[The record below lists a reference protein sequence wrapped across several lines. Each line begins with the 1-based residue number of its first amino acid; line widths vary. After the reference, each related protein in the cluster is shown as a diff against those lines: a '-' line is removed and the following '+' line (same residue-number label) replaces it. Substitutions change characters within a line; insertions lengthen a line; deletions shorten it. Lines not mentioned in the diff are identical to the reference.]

1 MLCYFVALATFL
13 IGRDDLRPA
22 FQRVRVCVRWG
33 LMDTLLDAIFP
44 IGPQLFVSVVTGVV
58 LLHVILVLVG
68 LCVYFER
75 KISAYIQDRV
85 GPNRTGF
92 DLGLPFLQKL
102 FRGFG
107 FWGLGQSLAD
117 GLKFILKEDYRP
129 PQTDKILFSLAPMV
143 AVVPALIAWAII
155 PWGGVIEFG
164 AIELFG
170 RVVVSGGEAVVGA
183 AAVEAGFLL
192 LLAFTALSV
201 YGMTLGGWASNN
213 KYSFLGGLR
222 ASAGMISYE
231 IPMGLCILVV
241 VLTAG
246 TVGPHAV
253 IEAQTTGG
261 GVWYI
266 LAHPLA
272 ALLFYACALAEGN
285 RAPFD
290 NAECEQELVGGWHT
304 EYSSMRFALFFL
316 AEYAH
321 LVTGSAFFV
330 LLFLGGYHL
339 PFVPGLQ
346 PEDTGLLAALLK
358 LTVFFGKVLLMV
370 FLAMLIRW
378 TIPRLRY
385 DQMMKLCWNAMI
397 PTTITLLVAIATVK
411 FLGLDSLLVFA
422 LINIAIAVAGM
433 VLFPKLPQAN
443 VNRRLP
449 LAGSRFS
456 PIAGQAVV
464 TGPTNRIATN
474 ESSVPEHSS
483 GIISSH

>member
-1 MLCYFVALATFL
+1 
-13 IGRDDLRPA
+13 
-22 FQRVRVCVRWG
+22 
-33 LMDTLLDAIFP
+33 MDTILDAIFP
-44 IGPQLFVSVVTGVV
+44 IGPQLFVSVLTGVI
-58 LLHVILVLVG
+58 LLHVILVMIG
-68 LCVYFER
+68 LMVYFER

-85 GPNRTGF
+85 GPNRVGF
-92 DLGLPFLQKL
+92 DLGLPVLQKL

-129 PQTDKILFSLAPMV
+129 EQTDRILFSLAPIV
-143 AVVPALIAWAII
+143 AVVPAMIAWAVI
-155 PWGGVIEFG
+155 PWGGVIEFSS
-164 AIELFG
+164 IELFG
-170 RVVVSGGEAVVGA
+170 RVIVSGGDAIVGA
-183 AAVEAGFLL
+183 VSVDAGFLL
-192 LLAFTALSV
+192 LIAVTAMGV

-231 IPMGLCILVV
+231 IPMGLCILVI

-246 TVGPHAV
+246 TVSPHSV
-253 IEAQTTGG
+253 VEAQTTGG

-266 LAHPLA
+266 LIHPLA
-272 ALLFYACALAEGN
+272 ALLFFTCALAEGN

-290 NAECEQELVGGWHT
+290 NAEAEQELVGGWHT

-316 AEYAH
+316 AEYGH
-321 LVTGSAFFV
+321 LVTGCAFFV

-346 PEDTGLLAALLK
+346 PEDTGLLAALMK
-358 LTVFFGKVLLMV
+358 LSVFLGKVLLMV
-370 FLAMLIRW
+370 IFAMVIRW

-397 PTTITLLVAIATVK
+397 PTMITLLVSIATVK
-411 FLGLDSLLVFA
+411 FLGIDSLLVFL
-422 LINIAIAVAGM
+422 LINIALIIAGM
-433 VLFPKLPQAN
+433 VLFPRLPQAN
-443 VNRRLP
+443 VNKRLP
-449 LAGSRFS
+449 MAGSRFS
-456 PIAGQAVV
+456 PIPGQRVE
-464 TGPTNRIATN
+464 TQPSNPIAKT
-474 ESSVPEHSS
+474 ESGIPEHSS

>member
-1 MLCYFVALATFL
+1 
-13 IGRDDLRPA
+13 
-22 FQRVRVCVRWG
+22 
-33 LMDTLLDAIFP
+33 MDSLLDTIFP
-44 IGPQLFVSVVTGVV
+44 LSPQFFVGVIVAVVIIH
-58 LLHVILVLVG
+58 LILGTVG
-68 LCVYFER
+68 ILVYFER

-85 GPNRTGF
+85 GPNRVGF
-92 DLGLPFLQKL
+92 DLGLPLLQKL

-129 PQTDKILFSLAPMV
+129 PQTDRILFSLAPMLSV
-143 AVVPALIAWAII
+143 IPALVGWAVI
-155 PWGGVIEFG
+155 PWGGVIAMDPIVIGGREFV
-164 AIELFG
+164 A
-170 RVVVSGGEAVVGA
+170 GGEAIVGA
-183 AAVEAGFLL
+183 AAVDIGFIFLL
-192 LLAFTALSV
+192 AVASLSV

-231 IPMGLCILVV
+231 IPMGLCILVI

-246 TVGPHAV
+246 TIGPNAIV
-253 IEAQTTGG
+253 EAQTTGG

-272 ALLFYACALAEGN
+272 ALLFYACTLAEGN

-358 LTVFFGKVLLMV
+358 FTVFFGKVIFMIV
-370 FLAMLIRW
+370 LAMFIRW

-397 PTTITLLVAIATVK
+397 PTTIVLLVTIATVN
-411 FLGLDSLLVFA
+411 FLRIDSLLVY
-422 LINIAIAVAGM
+422 LLVNIALAIAGM
-433 VLFPKLPQAN
+433 VLYPKLPQAN
-443 VNRRLP
+443 VNKRIP

-456 PIAGQAVV
+456 PIAGQAVQ
-464 TGPTNRIATN
+464 TAPSGSIAR
-474 ESSVPEHSS
+474 SDSPVPEHSS
-483 GIISSH
+483 GIISAH

>member
-1 MLCYFVALATFL
+1 
-13 IGRDDLRPA
+13 
-22 FQRVRVCVRWG
+22 
-33 LMDTLLDAIFP
+33 MDTLLDAIFP
-44 IGPQLFVSVVTGVV
+44 IGPQLFVGAITAVVIIH
-58 LLHVILVLVG
+58 LILGTVG
-68 LCVYFER
+68 ILVYFER

-85 GPNRTGF
+85 GPNRVGF
-92 DLGLPFLQKL
+92 DLGLPLLQKL

-129 PQTDKILFSLAPMV
+129 PQTDKILFSLAPMI
-143 AVVPALIAWAII
+143 AVIPALVGWAVI
-155 PWGGVIEFG
+155 PWGGVIVMDPIVLGGREFV
-164 AIELFG
+164 A
-170 RVVVSGGEAVVGA
+170 GGEAIVGA
-183 AAVEAGFLL
+183 AAIDIGFLF
-192 LLAFTALSV
+192 LLAVASLSV

-231 IPMGLCILVV
+231 IPMGLCILVI

-246 TVGPHAV
+246 TIGPNAIV
-253 IEAQTTGG
+253 EAQVTGG

-272 ALLFYACALAEGN
+272 ALLFYACTLAEGN

-321 LVTGSAFFV
+321 LITGSAFFV

-358 LTVFFGKVLLMV
+358 FTVFFGKVIFMV
-370 FLAMLIRW
+370 VLAMFIRW

-397 PTTITLLVAIATVK
+397 PTTIVLLVTIATVN
-411 FLGLDSLLVFA
+411 FLRVDSLLVY
-422 LINIAIAVAGM
+422 LLVNIVLAVAGM
-433 VLFPKLPQAN
+433 ILYPKLPQAN
-443 VNRRLP
+443 VNKRIP

-456 PIAGQAVV
+456 PIVGQTVRTAP
-464 TGPTNRIATN
+464 TGSIAR
-474 ESSVPEHSS
+474 SDSPVPEHST
-483 GIISSH
+483 GIISAH

>member
-1 MLCYFVALATFL
+1 
-13 IGRDDLRPA
+13 
-22 FQRVRVCVRWG
+22 
-33 LMDTLLDAIFP
+33 MDTLLDSIFP
-44 IGPQLFVSVVTGVV
+44 LSPQFFVGVIVAVVIIH
-58 LLHVILVLVG
+58 LILGTVG
-68 LCVYFER
+68 ILVYFER

-85 GPNRTGF
+85 GPNRVGF
-92 DLGLPFLQKL
+92 DLGLPLLQKL

-129 PQTDKILFSLAPMV
+129 PQTDRILFSLAPMLSV
-143 AVVPALIAWAII
+143 IPALVGWAVI
-155 PWGGVIEFG
+155 PWGGVIAMDPIVIGGREFV
-164 AIELFG
+164 A
-170 RVVVSGGEAVVGA
+170 GGEAIVGA
-183 AAVEAGFLL
+183 AAVDIGFIFLL
-192 LLAFTALSV
+192 AVASLSV

-231 IPMGLCILVV
+231 IPMGLCILVI
-241 VLTAG
+241 VLTSG
-246 TVGPHAV
+246 TIGPNAIV
-253 IEAQTTGG
+253 EAQTTGG

-272 ALLFYACALAEGN
+272 ALLFYACTLAEGN

-321 LVTGSAFFV
+321 LITGSAFFV

-358 LTVFFGKVLLMV
+358 FTVFFGKVIFMIV
-370 FLAMLIRW
+370 LAMFIRW

-397 PTTITLLVAIATVK
+397 PTTIVLLVTIATVN
-411 FLGLDSLLVFA
+411 FLRIDSLLVY
-422 LINIAIAVAGM
+422 LLVNIALAIAGM
-433 VLFPKLPQAN
+433 VLYPKLPQAN
-443 VNRRLP
+443 VNKRIP

-456 PIAGQAVV
+456 PIAGQAVQ
-464 TGPTNRIATN
+464 TAPSGSIAR
-474 ESSVPEHSS
+474 SDSPVPEHSS
-483 GIISSH
+483 GIISAH

>member
-1 MLCYFVALATFL
+1 MES
-13 IGRDDLRPA
+13 I
-22 FQRVRVCVRWG
+22 
-33 LMDTLLDAIFP
+33 LDAIFP
-44 IGPQLFVSVVTGVV
+44 IGPQFFVGVIV
-58 LLHVILVLVG
+58 AVIVIHLVLATVG
-68 LCVYFER
+68 ILVYFER
-75 KISAYIQDRV
+75 KISAYIQDRI
-85 GPNRTGF
+85 GPNRVGF
-92 DLGLPFLQKL
+92 DLGLPLLQKL

-129 PQTDKILFSLAPMV
+129 PQTDKILFSLAPMLSV
-143 AVVPALIAWAII
+143 IPALIGWAVI
-155 PWGGVIEFG
+155 PWGGVLAIDPIVIGGREF
-164 AIELFG
+164 
-170 RVVVSGGEAVVGA
+170 VSGGDAVVGA
-183 AAVEAGFLL
+183 AAVDIGFIFLL
-192 LLAFTALSV
+192 AVAALSV

-246 TVGPHAV
+246 TVGPNAIV
-253 IEAQTTGG
+253 EAQVAGS
-261 GVWYI
+261 GVWFI
-266 LAHPLA
+266 VAHPLA
-272 ALLFYACALAEGN
+272 ALLFYACTLAEGN

-321 LVTGSAFFV
+321 LITGSAFFV

-358 LTVFFGKVLLMV
+358 FTVFFGKVIFMIV
-370 FLAMLIRW
+370 LAMFIRW

-397 PTTITLLVAIATVK
+397 PLSIALLVAVATVK
-411 FLGLDSLLVFA
+411 FLRIDSVVVFILVN
-422 LINIAIAVAGM
+422 LVLTGAGM
-433 VLFPKLPQAN
+433 VLFPKLPVAN
-443 VNRRLP
+443 VNKRIP

-456 PIAGQAVV
+456 PIPGHAVQ
-464 TGPTNRIATN
+464 TAPSGSIARS
-474 ESSVPEHSS
+474 ESPVPEHSS
-483 GIISSH
+483 GIISAH

>member
-1 MLCYFVALATFL
+1 
-13 IGRDDLRPA
+13 
-22 FQRVRVCVRWG
+22 
-33 LMDTLLDAIFP
+33 MDTLLDAIFP
-44 IGPQLFVSVVTGVV
+44 LSPQLFVGAITA
-58 LLHVILVLVG
+58 VIVIHLVLGTVG
-68 LCVYFER
+68 IMVYFER

-85 GPNRTGF
+85 GPNRVGF
-92 DLGLPFLQKL
+92 DLGLPLLQKL

-129 PQTDKILFSLAPMV
+129 PQTDKFLFSLAPMI
-143 AVVPALIAWAII
+143 AVIPAMVGWAVI
-155 PWGGVIEFG
+155 PWGGVIDIS
-164 AIELFG
+164 AIEIGG
-170 RVVVSGGEAVVGA
+170 RVIVSAGDAVVGA
-183 AAVEAGFLL
+183 AAVDIGFIFLL
-192 LLAFTALSV
+192 AVAALSV

-246 TVGPHAV
+246 TVGPNAIV
-253 IEAQTTGG
+253 ESQTTGG

-266 LAHPLA
+266 LVHPLA
-272 ALLFYACALAEGN
+272 ALIFYACALAEGN

-321 LVTGSAFFV
+321 LITGSAFFV
-330 LLFLGGYHL
+330 LLFLGGYHI

-346 PEDTGLLAALLK
+346 PEDTGLLAALMK
-358 LTVFFGKVLLMV
+358 FTVFFGKVILMV
-370 FLAMLIRW
+370 VLAMFIRW

-397 PTTITLLVAIATVK
+397 PLSISLLVAVATAK
-411 FLGLDSLLVFA
+411 FLRIDSLLVY
-422 LINIAIAVAGM
+422 LILNVGLSIAGM
-433 VLFPKLPQAN
+433 VLFPKLPAAN
-443 VNRRLP
+443 VNKRIP

-456 PIAGQAVV
+456 PIVGQAVQTAP
-464 TGPTNRIATN
+464 TGTIAR
-474 ESSVPEHSS
+474 SDSPVPEHSS
-483 GIISSH
+483 GIISAH